1 MAANGHNENRL
12 DRIEAGRE
20 ALVRS
25 QAHLLQAQAAI
36 EQEHKNL
43 LRSQVLMQDEL
54 RKFATNTE
62 ARLQRGDADVKTRFD
77 ESEARFQRIE
87 TNLAEATD
95 KLNALIDW
103 MDRHTRE
110 HDQGR
115 P

>member
-12 DRIEAGRE
+12 DRIEAGLE

-54 RKFATNTE
+54 RKFATNT
-62 ARLQRGDADVKTRFD
+62 KHRFED
-77 ESEARFQRIE
+77 SEARFQRIE